1 MLRGSACVACHRAGS
16 TPEGSPWLEAAP
28 PPLKGLPLPTWGALG
43 GGQPLGLEAGRGRQG
58 HPQRTQGLGL
68 QPRGDT
74 RETLGLL
81 PFFHLFPATMWQNPL
96 GRTWAPVW
104 GQEGLTGAAPSPR
117 DGVASRPGPRGGHG
131 LAGACPSPVPTDCP
145 HTCPLLSK
153 TWWRVC
159 LLLGRGPGAA
169 PWAPGPRGH
178 HRQLGIF
185 PMNHR
190 DGEMHLW
197 AGGLRPRSLSPTDPG
212 PP

>member
-81 PFFHLFPATMWQNPL
+81 PFFHLFPATMRQNPL

-117 DGVASRPGPRGGHG
+117 DGVASRPGARGGHG
-131 LAGACPSPVPTDCP
+131 LAGACPSPGP
-145 HTCPLLSK
+145 HGLPPHLPPALQDLVAGVSAS
-153 TWWRVC
+153 RQ
-159 LLLGRGPGAA
+159 
-169 PWAPGPRGH
+169 GPRSCSLGPWTQRPPPPAGH
-178 HRQLGIF
+178 L
-185 PMNHR
+185 P
-190 DGEMHLW
+190 DE
-197 AGGLRPRSLSPTDPG
+197 S
-212 PP
+212 